1 MSTTSLSTTDIAFIF
16 AGVVLVI
23 LILRWK
29 SKSSSSEMLSSMSPT
44 QPVVAAQPE
53 TGEAQRIAQLLGQ
66 GKKIEAIKAYSE
78 FTGVSLEEAKNAL
91 EKYGRLMDRV
101 TATTGFSEW
110 TQIDAL
116 IRAGNKIEAIKL
128 YRQMSGADLKESKE
142 AIDERESEI
151 S

>member
-1 MSTTSLSTTDIAFIF
+1 MSTTSLSTTDIAFIV

-29 SKSSSSEMLSSMSPT
+29 SRSSSSEMLSSMSPT
-44 QPVVAAQPE
+44 QPVVPAQPE
-53 TGEAQRIAQLLGQ
+53 MGEAQRIAQLLGQ
-66 GKKIEAIKAYSE
+66 GKKIEAIKAYRE

-91 EKYGRLMDRV
+91 EKYGGLMDRV
-101 TATTGFSEW
+101 TAATGFSEW
-110 TQIDAL
+110 TTIDAL
-116 IRAGNKIEAIKL
+116 IRAGNKIEAIKQ
-128 YRQMSGADLKESKE
+128 YRQISGADLKESKE